1 MLLFEDEK
9 DVLRD
14 FYTYISSSCGHIP
27 VHGKKGGGEI

>member
-14 FYTYISSSCGHIP
+14 FYTYISSRNGYVP
-27 VHGKKGGGEI
+27 VHWKKGGGEI